1 MVVVGESCF
10 VLKGIEPNQ
19 KSQTRSLARVR
30 AGRALGLLIGVS
42 SSLSLREKLLGKY
55 QRMISVIPASEIP
68 SVTTK
73 EMIEVD
79 RAMMEDYR
87 IDLPRMMENA
97 GRSLAELARS
107 QFLRGSGSDRHV
119 LVLAGSGGNGGGA
132 LVAARHLSNWGAK
145 VTVFLAQSRG
155 AMTSVPAHQLSI
167 LGELG
172 LDIIGPANVEAR
184 QEEFDSADVILD
196 GLIGYSL
203 KGAPYGPAAQLIAQA
218 NKSLAVTIALDAP
231 SGVDA
236 NSGTVF
242 DPAIEAAATMT
253 LALPKTG
260 LLNADLR
267 RNIGELYCADISV
280 PPALYS
286 RFLSKTVPPI
296 YADSGILRVDFS

>member
-1 MVVVGESCF
+1 
-10 VLKGIEPNQ
+10 
-19 KSQTRSLARVR
+19 
-30 AGRALGLLIGVS
+30 
-42 SSLSLREKLLGKY
+42 
-55 QRMISVIPASEIP
+55 MISVIPASEIAT
-68 SVTTK
+68 VTTK

-107 QFLRGSGSDRHV
+107 QFLRGSGKDRHV
-119 LVLAGSGGNGGGA
+119 LVMAGSGGNGGGA
-132 LVAARHLSNWGAK
+132 LVAARHLSNWGAR
-145 VTVFLAQSRG
+145 VTVFLAQSSA
-155 AMTSVPAHQLSI
+155 AMTPVPAHQLSI
-167 LGELG
+167 LGEMG
-172 LDIIGPANVEAR
+172 LDIYGPDTFEACLN
-184 QEEFDSADVILD
+184 EFGSADVILD

-218 NKSLAVTIALDAP
+218 NRSLSPTIALDAP

-236 NSGTVF
+236 DSGTVF
-242 DPAIEAAATMT
+242 DPAIEAAATLT

-260 LLNADLR
+260 LLNADIR

-280 PPALYS
+280 PPALYA

-296 YADSGILRVDFS
+296 YSESGLIKVEFS